1 MKRLSSSSSK
11 EGSIERSEQV
21 AGSGKEVRGVGVG
34 RSPRSDS
41 EGDEGPPESS
51 EHRNDRISRRF

>member
-1 MKRLSSSSSK
+1 MSK
-11 EGSIERSEQV
+11 LQGAGKRSEEWEG
-21 AGSGKEVRGVGVG
+21 ARSSG
-34 RSPRSDS
+34 SDS